1 MPVHK
6 RSIQEKR
13 ADDTRYRELRDR
25 LVAEWR
31 GDAGSPPAPDID
43 EETDARDRVM
53 HVVVTWDAWSDVDAQ
68 TRSEIIVDAFQAVKG
83 QEAITNLTLAM
94 GLTSG
99 EAGRLR
105 SAAGR

>member
-1 MPVHK
+1 
-6 RSIQEKR
+6 
-13 ADDTRYRELRDR
+13 
-25 LVAEWR
+25 
-31 GDAGSPPAPDID
+31 
-43 EETDARDRVM
+43 M
-53 HVVVTWDAWSDVDAQ
+53 HVVVTWDAWADVDAQ

-83 QEAITNLTLAM
+83 QEAIANLTLAM